1 MKKMLV
7 LATLVAFAAPVF
19 AGDKQD
25 QVKDPAV
32 FKGPRPEMMQKD
44 PAFKEKMKEMEA
56 QKEAKKAEMKATKE
70 KVEKLVKEYK
80 KAKDG
85 SKKQQQ
91 AREEIGKILDGMR
104 DKQIALRAGQIQ
116 EFEKR
121 LADMKARLDAEQK
134 PEAKAEWVSKMTDRV
149 IEEDGDLKEVFKE
162 HGHMG
167 KGGPKGHG
175 FKGGFKGGPKHGPVD
190 HTLPMPPA
198 PKVEK

>member
-7 LATLVAFAAPVF
+7 LATMVAFAAPVF

-25 QVKDPAV
+25 GPKGPGM

-44 PAFKEKMKEMEA
+44 PAFKEKMDEMKA
-56 QKEAKKAEMKATKE
+56 QHEAKKAEMKATEE
-70 KVEKLVKEYK
+70 KLDKLVKQYK
-80 KAKDG
+80 KAKEG
-85 SKKQQQ
+85 SKKQKE
-91 AREEIGKILDGMR
+91 AREEIGKILDGIR
-104 DKQIALRAGQIQ
+104 DKQIALRAEQIQ

-121 LADMKARLDAEQK
+121 LADMKARLDEEQK

-149 IEEDGDLKEVFKE
+149 IEENGDLKKVFKGP
-162 HGHMG
+162 GHMG

-198 PKVEK
+198 PLEEK